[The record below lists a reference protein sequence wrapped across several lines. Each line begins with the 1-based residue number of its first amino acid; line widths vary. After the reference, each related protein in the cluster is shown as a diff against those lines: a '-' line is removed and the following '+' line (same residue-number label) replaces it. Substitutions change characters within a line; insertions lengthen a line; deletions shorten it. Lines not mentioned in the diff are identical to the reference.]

1 MIELLLK
8 LAQGIF
14 GLRKDFQ
21 QADIAKRGRAADF
34 LSKIAEAIEMTA
46 AQLREGRYPAGACQ
60 QLLVF
65 SEEMTGVM
73 GDIIG
78 AEKAATFAKELKAVH
93 EVEQL
98 YGELKSLAESER
110 DVRLRKLDETAGLLR
125 ATAACLKV

>member
-21 QADIAKRGRAADF
+21 QADIAKRGRAAEF

-78 AEKAATFAKELKAVH
+78 EEKAATFAKELKAVH

-98 YGELKSLAESER
+98 YGEL
-110 DVRLRKLDETAGLLR
+110 
-125 ATAACLKV
+125 